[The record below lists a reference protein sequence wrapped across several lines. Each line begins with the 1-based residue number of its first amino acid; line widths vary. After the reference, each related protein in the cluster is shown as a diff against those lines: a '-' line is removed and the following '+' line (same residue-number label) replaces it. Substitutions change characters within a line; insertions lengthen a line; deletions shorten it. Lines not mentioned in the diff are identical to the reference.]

1 MCARKPL
8 APGPCGLR
16 ARRSGLR
23 KLDISRKS
31 LRAGLVE
38 RDQVPRA
45 EVQLAQEQR
54 AVVTANRAERV
65 AVAAL
70 NLAIGLNVSAPTQ
83 IVDRTEE
90 PPFALSLAEC
100 LQRAVD
106 NRREF
111 QVAQRDIEVAA
122 L

>member
-1 MCARKPL
+1 
-8 APGPCGLR
+8 
-16 ARRSGLR
+16 
-23 KLDISRKS
+23 
-31 LRAGLVE
+31 
-38 RDQVPRA
+38 
-45 EVQLAQEQR
+45 
-54 AVVTANRAERV
+54 VVTANRAERV

-83 IVDRTEE
+83 IVDRTDE
-90 PPFALSLAEC
+90 PPFALTLAEC

-122 L
+122 LRWCAPSSSVGMAIACFLSRQKEISVLDGG